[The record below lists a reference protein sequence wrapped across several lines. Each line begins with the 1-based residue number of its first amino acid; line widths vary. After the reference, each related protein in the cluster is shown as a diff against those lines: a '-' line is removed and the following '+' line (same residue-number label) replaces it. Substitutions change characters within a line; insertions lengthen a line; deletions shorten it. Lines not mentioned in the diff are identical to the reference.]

1 MDFVEYYSVQ
11 ISKKMKNKTNKYEP
25 MTAKNITS
33 RIQDIHS
40 PQSDMPQQPGCLYM
54 PESDLLTP
62 IQGLRPS
69 FQTHEDLFQGGNQ

>member
-33 RIQDIHS
+33 RIQDIVKNLKYY
-40 PQSDMPQQPGCLYM
+40 QLK
-54 PESDLLTP
+54 
-62 IQGLRPS
+62 
-69 FQTHEDLFQGGNQ
+69 